1 MKLGNGMLWAA
12 FAVVAGAWGA
22 PCASDFERASPES
35 QGVSSAAIQRWIEA
49 CENDAA
55 TNRFGNG
62 YVHGFVILRHG
73 RLIAEGTWAPQD
85 TLKRPHMLYSHSKSF
100 TSTAVGFLVDD
111 GRLDL
116 DRRVVS
122 LFPDAAPTEPSENL
136 RQVRVRDLLTMNL
149 GADRTDA
156 ERDETIRKVQVIFV
170 MYAAELTRFSRR
182 TRSRLDQWAPF
193 RSFGVS
199 PESIRATD
207 GDTLASWAGS
217 SVPTHAYDHDD
228 RYAAV
233 NVLNRATVEIR
244 IFRGTLK
251 RDTLIAA
258 IQIVSNIFE
267 YAMTHTWDELRT
279 STWADVAA
287 YKPYKELVNYMIA
300 RGLLAAEDVPETLPA
315 GNRPSDFYGVDGIAR
330 QAHA

>member
-1 MKLGNGMLWAA
+1 MINRYSYKPEPRFGYKNDRESREHLTFGVELECEPRRD
-12 FAVVAGAWGA
+12 GA
-22 PCASDFERASPES
+22 PKMDADELSDRIDEIAGDRVYCKSDCSLSRGLEIVTHPGTLAHHMYVMHWR
-35 QGVSSAAIQRWIEA
+35 QIQRT
-49 CENDAA
+49 CEKAGFRSHDTDNS
-55 TNRFGNG
+55 GLH
-62 YVHGFVILRHG
+62 VHVG
-73 RLIAEGTWAPQD
+73 REQ
-85 TLKRPHMLYSHSKSF
+85 
-100 TSTAVGFLVDD
+100 
-111 GRLDL
+111 
-116 DRRVVS
+116 
-122 LFPDAAPTEPSENL
+122 
-136 RQVRVRDLLTMNL
+136 L
-149 GADRTDA
+149 GSTDA
-156 ERDETIRKVQVIFV
+156 ERDETIRKVQVIFI

-182 TRSRLDQWAPF
+182 TRSRLNQWAPF

-207 GDTLASWAGS
+207 GDALASWASS
-217 SVPTHAYDHDD
+217 SVPTRAYDHDD

-258 IQIVSNIFE
+258 IQLVSNIFE

-287 YKPYKELVNYMIA
+287 YKPYKELVNYTIA

-330 QAHA
+330 PAHA

>member
-1 MKLGNGMLWAA
+1 MIHNYSYKPEPEIGYKNDRESRERLTFGVELECEPRRD
-12 FAVVAGAWGA
+12 GA
-22 PCASDFERASPES
+22 PKMDADELSDRIDEIAGDRVYCKSDCSLSRGLEIVTHPGTLAHHMYVMHWR
-35 QGVSSAAIQRWIEA
+35 QIQRT
-49 CENDAA
+49 CEKAGFRSHDTDNS
-55 TNRFGNG
+55 GLH
-62 YVHGFVILRHG
+62 VHVG
-73 RLIAEGTWAPQD
+73 RAQ
-85 TLKRPHMLYSHSKSF
+85 
-100 TSTAVGFLVDD
+100 
-111 GRLDL
+111 
-116 DRRVVS
+116 
-122 LFPDAAPTEPSENL
+122 
-136 RQVRVRDLLTMNL
+136 L
-149 GADRTDA
+149 GSTDA

-258 IQIVSNIFE
+258 IQLVSNIFE

-287 YKPYKELVNYMIA
+287 YKPYKELVNYTIA